1 MTNKLTI
8 KIILLC
14 CFFNL
19 SNLVL
24 YAQEA
29 QESKFRVGIESNIGI
44 SDRYKVG
51 TLPKDHGISDE
62 FLNLLNVLDGPKFG
76 YEFGPVFDFVI
87 RKNIAISSGIKYVVW
102 GFNSKKREPLVNADY
117 HHFKLK
123 ERSSF
128 IEIPL
133 RLKYYLNTN
142 KNRFYISCGY
152 SPTIHLNTN
161 QIGIL
166 FYPDRKEKEKFD
178 DDNDDRKFRKIN
190 MTGELGIGYEK
201 IISNKLILA
210 ISPNFRIQNFTFLD
224 DERVTQNRRLFFYG
238 ISFSLMTKL

>member
-1 MTNKLTI
+1 MTHRCNA
-8 KIILLC
+8 KIILLF

-19 SNLVL
+19 SSLVL
-24 YAQEA
+24 FAQET
-29 QESKFRVGIESNIGI
+29 QESKFRFGIESNIGI

-51 TLPKDHGISDE
+51 TLPQDHGLPYE
-62 FLNLLNVLDGPKFG
+62 FLDLLNVLDGPKLTH
-76 YEFGPVFDFVI
+76 EFGIVFDF
-87 RKNIAISSGIKYVVW
+87 AIQKKITLASGVKYVVW

-133 RLKYYLNTN
+133 KLKYYLNTN

-152 SPTIHLNTN
+152 SPTVFLNTIE
-161 QIGIL
+161 IGIL
-166 FYPDRKEKEKFD
+166 YYTDEKEKLKNKD
-178 DDNDDRKFRKIN
+178 ELRKFRKIN

-201 IISNKLILA
+201 TISNKFVLSIN
-210 ISPNFRIQNFTFLD
+210 PNFRIQNFTFFD
-224 DERVTQNRRLFFYG
+224 DERATQNRRLFFYG